1 MNRPRLQPDL
11 ARCLLRIAGGDRT
24 AFSELYDETVGQLY
38 GLALGICRRRSLA
51 DDVVQEA
58 YVRIWRHAHRYD
70 PGRGE
75 PMAWLATIVRRLSI
89 DALRRAGMETQL
101 EPEVETEVPDPDGD
115 PLGHAIRA
123 RDTSVIRRCLV
134 ELEPRQR
141 TCILLAYYKGYSHSE
156 IGARLGLPLGTVK
169 SHVRRGLQRLKRCI
183 ES

>member
-1 MNRPRLQPDL
+1 MNRPCLQPDL
-11 ARCLLRIAGGDRT
+11 AQCLVRIAGGDRT
-24 AFSELYDETVGQLY
+24 AFSQLYDETVGQLY
-38 GLALGICRRRSLA
+38 GLALGICRRRSRA

-58 YVRIWRHAHRYD
+58 LVRIWRHAHRYD

-89 DALRRAGMETQL
+89 DALRRAGTDVQL
-101 EPEVETEVPDPDGD
+101 EPEVETGLSDPDGG

-123 RDTSVIRRCLV
+123 RNASAVRRCLS

-141 TCILLAYYKGYSHSE
+141 ICILLAYYKGYSHSE

-169 SHVRRGLQRLKRCI
+169 SHVRRGLRRLKRCI